1 MIVVTGTFKI
11 TDFMRAA
18 AMQPVV
24 LNAISDS
31 RNEPGCLVYEFAQ
44 IINDSQT
51 FRIYEEWEN
60 EEALAAHMQTAHFKA
75 LGEAL
80 EKAGV
85 KNLEVSKFEAGERTP
100 LR

>member
-11 TDFMRAA
+11 TDLMRAA

-44 IINDSQT
+44 LIDDAQA
-51 FRIYEEWEN
+51 FRIYEEWESK
-60 EEALAAHMQTAHFKA
+60 EALDAHMQTDHFKA
-75 LGEAL
+75 LSEAL

-85 KNLEVSKFEAGERTP
+85 TDLSVMKFEAGERTP
-100 LR
+100 LS